1 MQKVEK
7 YVYNSDEAVQSQKAR
22 QRDDHT
28 DRKQT
33 YYRTTTLQAGPVNQ
47 IDNNCFWK
55 GCFDP
60 NLSTIASSPNFWEN
74 S

>member
-1 MQKVEK
+1 M
-7 YVYNSDEAVQSQKAR
+7 YVLYICMYISDENVHSQKTRKRDGHIDRR
-22 QRDDHT
+22 QTFH
-28 DRKQT
+28 
-33 YYRTTTLQAGPVNQ
+33 RTTTLQADPINHV
-47 IDNNCFWK
+47 DNNCFRR